1 MAFVPYMTFNGNCAE
16 ALEFYAEV
24 FGGEAQIV
32 QKVAQSPMAEQF
44 DDSQQG
50 FVMHGQVQLGD
61 RVIMGSD
68 SLMGDYT
75 PPSGFHIRMT
85 YADHDRAKRVFDRL
99 AKKGATRMEFA
110 TTHFS
115 PGFGLCT
122 DRYGVPWM
130 VMCEGDTAAH

>member
-1 MAFVPYMTFNGNCAE
+1 MAFVPYMIFNGNCAE

-61 RVIMGSD
+61 RVIAIRQPYGGLHPTIRLSHPD
-68 SLMGDYT
+68 DLCR
-75 PPSGFHIRMT
+75 PRLRQARIRPSGQ
-85 YADHDRAKRVFDRL
+85 
-99 AKKGATRMEFA
+99 KGRNAVEFA
-110 TTHFS
+110 THFS

>member
-85 YADHDRAKRVFDRL
+85 YADHDRAKRVFDVWPKR
-99 AKKGATRMEFA
+99 AQRG
-110 TTHFS
+110 
-115 PGFGLCT
+115 
-122 DRYGVPWM
+122 
-130 VMCEGDTAAH
+130 